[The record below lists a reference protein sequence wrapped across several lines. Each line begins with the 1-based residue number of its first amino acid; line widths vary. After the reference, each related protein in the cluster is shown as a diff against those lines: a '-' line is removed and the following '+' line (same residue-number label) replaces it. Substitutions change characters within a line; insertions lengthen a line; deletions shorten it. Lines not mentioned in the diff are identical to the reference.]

1 MLRLRKG
8 GTVPLLQ
15 QCGPAMRNRSPK
27 SGWSVP
33 YALRLI
39 AIIAMALLFVA
50 PVAEAAP
57 GSSQPPIISA
67 NQLPDWLSSD
77 TAARL
82 NVGIDVLVPSYVPE
96 PFGGE
101 PEVQASD
108 GYYSLYW
115 LIPGAPPTYLRI
127 TGTAGGEIPAYS
139 YYDRNVQLEQNDSV
153 MGYPAWHDDT
163 PIYDLVYWQVGNVV
177 YTVESHNLVSDTT
190 MGIANSLM
198 SLVIPD
204 TGGETT
210 GGEPDGGNG
219 AQGTPTDSTG
229 GGPQVSAIGAPA
241 TVSSGEIAG
250 ISVKGSGDVYLV
262 ASDGYFPASGDT
274 GVVVTAGNSVDWQ
287 APQTDGDVTVDFG
300 AYDMADDSQL
310 ATASTLVHGVSAQA
324 ATDSPADVQCPATA
338 SAGME
343 ARVVVTGSGGLT
355 LSSTAGTWPVETPN
369 TDFQPD
375 LDGGSTISGGLGAD
389 STITLSWLAP
399 TDVGTASISVTDGS
413 GTEVDSCSIDVV
425 SESGAGDLGAPAPTQ
440 DGLAS
445 GDGTGIDEASYE
457 TVLQVIAN
465 PIGFAGDASG
475 GPEANGTDYGLP
487 PDVEDDGSSAQST
500 APSTRTAAS
509 SSARSLSESPDAKL
523 GPAAGADG
531 MYATTLGTSGGTLA
545 SPYGATVHV
554 PPKCLQDQTTVMIKP
569 VEDQAIPE
577 LAGVTTVP
585 GTAFDVSFGAADG
598 KASLLSSPALLTIA
612 LQSASTSENARI
624 YRVEG
629 NTLKLMPLTAFDS
642 GSVSTE
648 IDGLSRYV
656 VGIPQANA
664 AASTSSINPYLIGG
678 LGLVA
683 LVSAGLLISRGL
695 GRRKPRMIPARRT
708 SSSRVRY
715 R

>member
-1 MLRLRKG
+1 
-8 GTVPLLQ
+8 V
-15 QCGPAMRNRSPK
+15 
-27 SGWSVP
+27 
-33 YALRLI
+33 LRLI
-39 AIIAMALLFVA
+39 AIMSLAFFFVA
-50 PVAEAAP
+50 PIADAAP
-57 GSSQPPIISA
+57 GPSQPQFSSA
-67 NQLPDWLSSD
+67 NQLPDWLSTD

-96 PFGGE
+96 PFDGE

-127 TGTAGGEIPAYS
+127 TGTAGGEIPAFS

-198 SLVIPD
+198 SLVVPE
-204 TGGETT
+204 TGGEAT
-210 GGEPDGGNG
+210 GEDGGAVASPTGSADNG
-219 AQGTPTDSTG
+219 PS
-229 GGPQVSAIGAPA
+229 VSAIGAPA
-241 TVSSGEIAG
+241 TVSSGEIASIG
-250 ISVKGSGDVYLV
+250 VEGTGDVYLV
-262 ASDGYFPASGDT
+262 ASDGSFPASEDGT
-274 GVVVTAGNSVDWQ
+274 GVVVSGGSAVDWQ
-287 APQTDGDVTVDFG
+287 APQTDSDVTVTFG
-300 AYDMADDSQL
+300 AYDLTDDSQL
-310 ATASTLVHGVSAQA
+310 ATGSTVVHGVAAQSSAD
-324 ATDSPADVQCPATA
+324 TPADVQCPATA

-343 ARVVVTGSGGLT
+343 ARVVVSGSGGLT
-355 LSSTAGTWPVETPN
+355 LSSSTGTWPVETPN

-375 LDGGSTISGGLGAD
+375 LDGSSTISGGLGAG

-399 TDVGTASISVTDGS
+399 TEVGTATVSLSDGS
-413 GTEVDSCSIDVV
+413 GTEVDSCSIEVV
-425 SESGAGDLGAPAPTQ
+425 SEGGAGDLGAPAPSQ
-440 DGLAS
+440 DGSAS
-445 GDGTGIDEASYE
+445 GDGTGIEEASEE

-475 GPEANGTDYGLP
+475 GPQANGADYGLP
-487 PDVEDDGSSAQST
+487 PTEDSGDTAAEST
-500 APSTRTAAS
+500 RQPTRTAAS

-523 GPAAGADG
+523 GPVAGADG
-531 MYATTLGTSGGTLA
+531 MYATTIGPKGGTLN
-545 SPYGATVHV
+545 SPYGAIVQV
-554 PPKCLQDQTTVMIKP
+554 PAKCLNDQTTVMIKP
-569 VEDQAIPE
+569 VDEKAIPE
-577 LAGVTTVP
+577 LPGVSTVP

-598 KASLLSSPALLTIA
+598 QASPLLSSAVLTIA
-612 LQSASTSENARI
+612 LQSATTSEHARI

-629 NTLKLMPLTAFDS
+629 NTLKVMPLTASDS

-656 VGIPQANA
+656 VGIPQGNT
-664 AASTSSINPYLIGG
+664 AASTSSINPFLIGG

-683 LVSAGLLISRGL
+683 LLSAGLLISRGL
-695 GRRKPRMIPARRT
+695 ARRKPRMIPARRT

>member
-1 MLRLRKG
+1 
-8 GTVPLLQ
+8 
-15 QCGPAMRNRSPK
+15 MRHRSPGF
-27 SGWSVP
+27 GWSVP
-33 YALRLI
+33 NVLRLI
-39 AIIAMALLFVA
+39 AIISLALLIVA

-57 GSSQPPIISA
+57 GRTQPQVVSA
-67 NQLPDWLSSD
+67 NQLPEWLSPD

-82 NVGIDVLVPSYVPE
+82 NVGIDVLVPSYVPG

-115 LIPGAPPTYLRI
+115 LVPGAPPTYLRI
-127 TGTAGGEIPAYS
+127 TGTAGGEIPAFS

-198 SLVIPD
+198 SLVIPE
-204 TGGETT
+204 TGGESAGAEN
-210 GGEPDGGNG
+210 GGDGG
-219 AQGTPTDSTG
+219 AAASPTEPAGD
-229 GGPQVSAIGAPA
+229 GPSVSAIGAPA
-241 TVSSGEIAG
+241 TVSSGEIAS
-250 ISVKGSGDVYLV
+250 ISVEGVGDVYLV
-262 ASDGYFPASGDT
+262 ASDGSFPASADIT
-274 GVVVTAGNSVDWQ
+274 GVVVSGGNTVDWQ
-287 APQTDGDVTVDFG
+287 APQTDSDVTVTFG
-300 AYDMADDSQL
+300 AYDLADESQL
-310 ATASTLVHGVSAQA
+310 ATGSTLVHGVAAQSASD
-324 ATDSPADVQCPATA
+324 TPADIQCPATA

-343 ARVVVTGSGGLT
+343 ARVVISGSGGLT
-355 LSSTAGTWPVETPN
+355 LSSSTGTWPVETPN

-375 LDGGSTISGGLGAD
+375 LDGGSTISGGLGAG
-389 STITLSWLAP
+389 STVALSWLAP
-399 TDVGTASISVTDGS
+399 AEVGTATVSLTDGD

-425 SESGAGDLGAPAPTQ
+425 SESGAGDLGAPAPAQ
-440 DGLAS
+440 EGQAS
-445 GDGTGIDEASYE
+445 GDGTGIDEASE
-457 TVLQVIAN
+457 EVVLQVIAN

-487 PDVEDDGSSAQST
+487 PDEGSGDTAAQT
-500 APSTRTAAS
+500 TRQPTRTAAS

-523 GPAAGADG
+523 GPVAGADG
-531 MYATTLGTSGGTLA
+531 MYATTIGPKGGTLN
-545 SPYGATVHV
+545 SPYGAIVQV
-554 PPKCLQDQTTVMIKP
+554 PAKCLSDQTTVMIKP
-569 VEDQAIPE
+569 VDEKAIPA
-577 LAGVTTVP
+577 LPGVSTVP
-585 GTAFDVSFGAADG
+585 GTAFDISFGAADG
-598 KASLLSSPALLTIA
+598 QAVDRLATPAVLTIA
-612 LQSASTSENARI
+612 LRSASTTEHARI

-629 NTLKLMPLTAFDS
+629 DTLELMPLTASDS

-656 VGIPQANA
+656 VGIPQGNT
-664 AASTSSINPYLIGG
+664 AASTSSINPFLIGG

-683 LVSAGLLISRGL
+683 LLSAGLLISRGL
-695 GRRKPRMIPARRT
+695 ARRKPRMIPTRRT

>member
-1 MLRLRKG
+1 
-8 GTVPLLQ
+8 
-15 QCGPAMRNRSPK
+15 MRHRSPRF
-27 SGWSVP
+27 GWSVP
-33 YALRLI
+33 YVLRLI
-39 AIIAMALLFVA
+39 AIVSLALLFVA

-57 GSSQPPIISA
+57 GQIQPQPVTA
-67 NQLPDWLSSD
+67 NQLPEWLSPD

-82 NVGIDVLVPSYVPE
+82 NVGIDVLVPSYVPG

-127 TGTAGGEIPAYS
+127 TGTAGGEIPAFS

-190 MGIANSLM
+190 MSIANSLI
-198 SLVIPD
+198 SLVIPE
-204 TGGETT
+204 TGGEST
-210 GGEPDGGNG
+210 GEENGGDGG
-219 AQGTPTDSTG
+219 AVASPTEPAGD
-229 GGPQVSAIGAPA
+229 GPSVSAISAPA

-250 ISVKGSGDVYLV
+250 IGIEGKGDIYLV
-262 ASDGYFPASGDT
+262 ASDGSFPASEDGS
-274 GVVVTAGNSVDWQ
+274 GVVVSGGNSVDWQ
-287 APQTDGDVTVDFG
+287 APQTESDVTVTFG

-310 ATASTLVHGVSAQA
+310 ATGTTVVHGTAAQSASN
-324 ATDSPADVQCPATA
+324 TPADIQCPATA

-343 ARVVVTGSGGLT
+343 ARVVITGSGGLT
-355 LSSTAGTWPVETPN
+355 LSSSTGTWPVETPN

-375 LDGGSTISGGLGAD
+375 LDGGSTISGGLGSG
-389 STITLSWLAP
+389 STIALSWLAP
-399 TDVGTASISVTDGS
+399 TDVGAATVSLTDGD
-413 GTEVDSCSIDVV
+413 GVEVDSCSIDVV
-425 SESGAGDLGAPAPTQ
+425 SESGAGDLGAPAPAQ
-440 DGLAS
+440 EGQAS
-445 GDGTGIDEASYE
+445 GDGTGIDEASE
-457 TVLQVIAN
+457 EVVLQVIAN

-475 GPEANGTDYGLP
+475 GPEANGTDYGFP
-487 PDVEDDGSSAQST
+487 PDDETGDTAAQTSLQ
-500 APSTRTAAS
+500 PTRTAAS

-531 MYATTLGTSGGTLA
+531 MYAVTLGTDGGTLQ
-545 SPYGATVHV
+545 SPYGATIQV
-554 PPKCLQDQTTVMIKP
+554 PPKCLRDQTTVTIKP
-569 VEDQAIPE
+569 VDDKAIPE
-577 LAGVTTVP
+577 LPGVSTVP

-598 KASLLSSPALLTIA
+598 QAGDLSLPAVLTIA
-612 LQSASTSENARI
+612 LQSASTSEHARI

-629 NTLKLMPLTAFDS
+629 DTLKLMPLTASDS

-656 VGIPQANA
+656 VGIPKANA
-664 AASTSSINPYLIGG
+664 AASTSSINPFIIGG

-683 LVSAGLLISRGL
+683 LLSAGLLISRGL
-695 GRRKPRMIPARRT
+695 ARRKPRMIPARRP

>member
-1 MLRLRKG
+1 M
-8 GTVPLLQ
+8 V
-15 QCGPAMRNRSPK
+15 
-27 SGWSVP
+27 
-33 YALRLI
+33 
-39 AIIAMALLFVA
+39 
-50 PVAEAAP
+50 EAAP
-57 GSSQPPIISA
+57 GASQPQVVA
-67 NQLPDWLSSD
+67 AHQLPDWLSTD

-204 TGGETT
+204 TGSEST
-210 GGEPDGGNG
+210 GGETDTGSG
-219 AQGTPTDSTG
+219 AEGTPTDSTG
-229 GGPQVSAIGAPA
+229 SGPQVSAVGAPA

-250 ISVKGSGDVYLV
+250 ISIEGSGDVYLV

-274 GVVVTAGNSVDWQ
+274 GIVVSGGGSADWQ
-287 APQTDGDVTVDFG
+287 APQTDNDVTVTFG

-310 ATASTLVHGVSAQA
+310 ATASTVVHGVTAQA
-324 ATDSPADVQCPATA
+324 ASDTPADIQCPATA

-355 LSSTAGTWPVETPN
+355 LSSSTGSWPIETPN

-375 LDGGSTISGGLGAD
+375 LDGGSTISGGLGPG
-389 STITLSWLAP
+389 SSITLSWLAP
-399 TDVGTASISVTDGS
+399 TDVGTSSISLTDGN
-413 GTEVDSCSIDVV
+413 GTEVDSCSIEVV
-425 SESGAGDLGAPAPTQ
+425 GESGAGDLGAPAPTQ
-440 DGLAS
+440 DGQAS
-445 GDGTGIDEASYE
+445 GDGTGIDEATYE

-475 GPEANGTDYGLP
+475 GPEANGTDYGLV
-487 PDVEDDGSSAQST
+487 PDENDDSASSAQST
-500 APSTRTAAS
+500 TPSTRTAAS

-554 PPKCLQDQTTVMIKP
+554 PAKCLSDQTTVMIKP
-569 VEDQAIPE
+569 VDDQAIPA
-577 LAGVTTVP
+577 LAGVSTVP

-598 KASLLSSPALLTIA
+598 KASPLNSPALLTIA

-629 NTLKLMPLTAFDS
+629 NSLKLMPLTASDS

-664 AASTSSINPYLIGG
+664 AASTSSINPFLIGG

-683 LVSAGLLISRGL
+683 LLSAGLLISRGL
-695 GRRKPRMIPARRT
+695 ARRKPRMIPARRT